1 MGVPPPV
8 RTVTGILENIGGN
21 SYPCGNGYGGAYA
34 IRDLCDDNF
43 DHTGLNFI
51 GGAYPEA
58 GFFPGGG
65 PNNFAF
71 YADQP
76 TPAMIGSTFKASLK
90 DAFLPTKTLSRFR
103 TVWSIATCNG
113 LVC

>member
-8 RTVTGILENIGGN
+8 RTTTGVLDIGGN
-21 SYPCGNGYGGAYA
+21 SYTCGSGYGGAYA

-43 DHTGLNFI
+43 DKGLNFI

-58 GFFPGGG
+58 GFYPGGG

-76 TPAMIGSTFKASLK
+76 TPTMMGSTFKASLK
-90 DAFLPTKTLSRFR
+90 NEFLPTKTLVALAPFLEFR
-103 TVWSIATCNG
+103 
-113 LVC
+113 LL